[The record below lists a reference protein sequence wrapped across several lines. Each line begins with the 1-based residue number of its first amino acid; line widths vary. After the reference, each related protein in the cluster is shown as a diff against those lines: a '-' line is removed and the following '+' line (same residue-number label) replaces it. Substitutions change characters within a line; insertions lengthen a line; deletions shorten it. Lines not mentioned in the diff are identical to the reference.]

1 MDIKWLF
8 ASDIHFPKHDP
19 RMVALWMDVLKYLKP
34 QAVDLLGDIDDA
46 DSTSRWAEGTSRAG
60 TSLEDAGVADT
71 RRFLEDIHSVVPKAD
86 KHFHDGNHGWYRH
99 AKFLDKNA
107 PQVLDYITPDTLYE
121 YNKSK
126 FEWHLYDQPPV
137 KRYGDIYAH
146 HGEAISMHS
155 GESVKK
161 DVHSFGVSMIRGHCF
176 SADTEILSDRGWL
189 GYQEVSVGDTVYTM
203 NQASGLGEWQQV
215 TEKFV
220 YSDFTEMVSIKST
233 VVDLLVTAG
242 HGMIEKSGSG
252 YKTLTAGDFVGTKK
266 RHVLP
271 QGVPSSSS
279 LDATDSEIRMMAWI
293 IAEGNFDWYQTV
305 SGPRF
310 RVRLSQSDGPD
321 GRLQRLEGLFG
332 ELGWKW
338 SPIQRYAANTNV
350 HGTWRNYDAYRI
362 NIRREDCKDFVSSF
376 LTEGKQLRDE
386 VCSAMSAR
394 QAALFLEEYVWA
406 DGCKNPS
413 AVNSYQLASNDE
425 KTVGHLQALSVMA
438 GFRCTVSG
446 PNKGVWYITYNTR
459 GQTEVRR
466 GHVEV
471 VEYSGDVWCVT
482 VPNHTVVVRR
492 NGKSVVTMNSHRQGE
507 YHVAYPLA
515 GRELRGFEIG
525 HMCDPK
531 QMTYDTAPNWQAGF
545 AYGLVHGDDVFI
557 DTVEIK
563 NYACY
568 VAGKLFKG

>member
-19 RMVALWMDVLKYLKP
+19 RMVTLWMDVLKYLKP

-99 AKFLDKNA
+99 VKFLDKNA

-220 YSDFTEMVSIKST
+220 YSDFTEMVSIQTPS
-233 VVDLLVTAG
+233 VDLLVTRG
-242 HGMIEKSGSG
+242 HGLIDMSDGKPRSFAAEEMLHSDET
-252 YKTLTAGDFVGTKK
+252 YMF
-266 RHVLP
+266 P
-271 QGVPSSSS
+271 QGAV
-279 LDATDSEIRMMAWI
+279 TVDSAS
-293 IAEGNFDWYQTV
+293 GDHDWSFAKV
-305 SGPRF
+305 
-310 RVRLSQSDGPD
+310 DH
-321 GRLQRLEGLFG
+321 
-332 ELGWKW
+332 W
-338 SPIQRYAANTNV
+338 AA
-350 HGTWRNYDAYRI
+350 
-362 NIRREDCKDFVSSF
+362 
-376 LTEGKQLRDE
+376 
-386 VCSAMSAR
+386 
-394 QAALFLEEYVWA
+394 
-406 DGCKNPS
+406 
-413 AVNSYQLASNDE
+413 
-425 KTVGHLQALSVMA
+425 
-438 GFRCTVSG
+438 
-446 PNKGVWYITYNTR
+446 
-459 GQTEVRR
+459 
-466 GHVEV
+466 EV